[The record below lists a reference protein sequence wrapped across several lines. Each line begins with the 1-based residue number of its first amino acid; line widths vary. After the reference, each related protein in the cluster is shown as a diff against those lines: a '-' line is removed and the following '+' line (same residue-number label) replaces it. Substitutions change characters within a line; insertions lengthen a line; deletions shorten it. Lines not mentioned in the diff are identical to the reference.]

1 MRWLRTSI
9 AMLALSLLVAP
20 ARAAT
25 TPPPSDFASVP
36 LGTSLHDLKQRHPE
50 VARNPDSDRRF
61 QVYQT
66 LALKGLDSKSP
77 VAFSIYKGR
86 VVGGQVMLDS
96 NNARYWYDAMVEKYG
111 KPDSC
116 TYCTDPELVSAN
128 WMWGN
133 GVRLHIGGEMLTLLT
148 EEGATQRQ
156 AWLERDSASAD
167 NGDEESDLG
176 ETAHPVVHAKATI
189 KKKKS
194 AKATAS
200 ANQPPPTKW
209 DIYYANAKARF
220 SRIMGWSK

>member
-1 MRWLRTSI
+1 
-9 AMLALSLLVAP
+9 MLTLCLLAGPVL
-20 ARAAT
+20 AAT
-25 TPPPSDFASVP
+25 TPPPSDFAGVP
-36 LGTSLHDLKQRHPE
+36 LGTSLGDLKQRHPE
-50 VARNPDSDRRF
+50 VARNPDSDRKF

-96 NNARYWYDAMVEKYG
+96 YNARYWYDAMVDRYG

-116 TYCTDPELVSAN
+116 TYCTDPELVTAN

-133 GVRLHIGGEMLTLLT
+133 GSRLRIAGEMLTLLT

-156 AWLERDSASAD
+156 AWLERDTSTAD
-167 NGDEESDLG
+167 NGDEASDLG
-176 ETAHPVVHAKATI
+176 ETPHTVAHAKVTSR
-189 KKKKS
+189 KKA
-194 AKATAS
+194 AKATAT
-200 ANQPPPTKW
+200 AKQPPPTKW
-209 DIYYANAKARF
+209 DVYYANAKARF